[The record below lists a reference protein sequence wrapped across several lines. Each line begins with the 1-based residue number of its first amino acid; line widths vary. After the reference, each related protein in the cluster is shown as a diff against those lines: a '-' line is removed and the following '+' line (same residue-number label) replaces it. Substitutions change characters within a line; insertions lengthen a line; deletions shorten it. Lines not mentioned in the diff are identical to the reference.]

1 MPSGRIHGVGTFV
14 RASSLPVGALFVF
27 AYYQW
32 LFPSDGKPYGE
43 PHTWF
48 YVLIA
53 TALTGFWTFFAVRS
67 LFVGVWLLDDSV
79 LVRSWFR
86 TWRLPREPATLC
98 RAAGYDG
105 FLMRIGTS
113 WYWSMLEFTDA
124 SGKTWAARATIAQR
138 KKSLRQAVTVN
149 VWSGAPV
156 ATPPGMPA
164 RHLLVPG
171 DAPLGSE

>member
-1 MPSGRIHGVGTFV
+1 
-14 RASSLPVGALFVF
+14 
-27 AYYQW
+27 
-32 LFPSDGKPYGE
+32 
-43 PHTWF
+43 
-48 YVLIA
+48 
-53 TALTGFWTFFAVRS
+53 VRS
-67 LFVGVWLLDDSV
+67 LFVGVWLLDDSI

-86 TWRLPREPATLC
+86 TWRLPREPATLS

-113 WYWSMLEFTDA
+113 WYWSMLEFNDA
-124 SGKTWAARATIAQR
+124 NGKTWAARATIAQR

-164 RHLLVPG
+164 RHLPLPG